1 MRSLSVQVLLAVGL
15 TFISGF
21 AAREIALA
29 EPVSAASYEET
40 IRHAVEEYSLGHWT
54 EARFFFARA
63 HALNPNARTL
73 RGLGLTCYE
82 SRNYVEAIGY
92 FNQALQSSEQP
103 LTDKMRAD
111 ITQLLTQAQQF
122 VTRVIVTLDPA
133 NAELEVDHVARELP
147 ADHVVLLDPGEH
159 ELVASGA
166 GYRPEQHTLNAEGGE
181 LRLDLHLQPVAAGA
195 GLVKG
200 QVQPVTPPPAAEPG
214 TGNLA
219 PYIVMGAG
227 GAALVAGA
235 VLVGIAAADKHAVEH
250 AEEGATWPELE
261 PRYNRGRTFFP
272 VGFALMGVGL
282 AGVAAGLT
290 WKLWPSTQ
298 ERAPTARLQLSPSGI
313 ELSGKF

>member
-1 MRSLSVQVLLAVGL
+1 MRYLSVQVLLAVGL
-15 TFISGF
+15 TLLSGF
-21 AAREIALA
+21 AVRSSALA
-29 EPVSAASYEET
+29 EPAATASYEDT

-103 LTDKMRAD
+103 LTDKMRTD
-111 ITQLLTQAQQF
+111 IAQLLQQAQQF
-122 VTRVIVTLDPA
+122 VTRVIVTLEPA
-133 NAELEVDHVARELP
+133 NSEVEVDHVARELGS
-147 ADHVVLLDPGEH
+147 DRVVLLDPGEH
-159 ELVASGA
+159 QLSVSAEGHRA
-166 GYRPEQHTLNAEGGE
+166 EQRTLNAEGGE
-181 LRLDLHLQPVAAGA
+181 LHLEFRLRPADGGPALVTRPQP
-195 GLVKG
+195 
-200 QVQPVTPPPAAEPG
+200 PPPAAEPG
-214 TGNLA
+214 SGNLA

-235 VLVGIAAADKHAVEH
+235 VLVGIAASDKHAVEH
-250 AEEGATWPELE
+250 AKEGATWPELE

-290 WKLWPSTQ
+290 WKLWPGEQ
-298 ERAPTARLQLSPSGI
+298 ERAPSARLQLSPSGI
-313 ELSGKF
+313 ELSGTF